1 MCAKAAALVQPHD
14 YLVSLS
20 LVIPATRKGE
30 CVCVCGGGGGSSRRK
45 ARNFSAP
52 MLSFRLSV
60 IGCEEGEHKDVTMKE
75 ATEKRSERR
84 EGASF
89 SYGNISLQFTR

>member
-1 MCAKAAALVQPHD
+1 MCV
-14 YLVSLS
+14 
-20 LVIPATRKGE
+20 
-30 CVCVCGGGGGSSRRK
+30 GGGGGSRRK

-52 MLSFRLSV
+52 MCPSASV
-60 IGCEEGEHKDVTMKE
+60 IGCEGEHKDVTMKE